1 MREIEAKY
9 RARAKDLLRGATTTI
24 EIYSNA
30 PVSVDDE
37 GAYVQAW
44 VWVPLENEED
54 KDAASRQKRRA
65 RKTSR

>member
-44 VWVPLENEED
+44 VWVPAENEED
-54 KDAASRQKRRA
+54 
-65 RKTSR
+65 